1 MKIGRQGNSNLKE
14 GLAQPLLL
22 GIEQRQEENSEDNDD
37 TEVASGSSHEPA
49 TSIASAYR
57 LLTPSVKVSFPL
69 PSQLSI
75 FLSCSWFKHLKER
88 LSQST

>member
-1 MKIGRQGNSNLKE
+1 MKIGRQGNSNLE
-14 GLAQPLLL
+14 AGLAEPLLQ
-22 GIEQRQEENSEDNDD
+22 GIERRQDENSEVNDD
-37 TEVASGSSHEPA
+37 TEVESESSHEPA

-75 FLSCSWFKHLKER
+75 FLCLVLGSNV
-88 LSQST
+88 